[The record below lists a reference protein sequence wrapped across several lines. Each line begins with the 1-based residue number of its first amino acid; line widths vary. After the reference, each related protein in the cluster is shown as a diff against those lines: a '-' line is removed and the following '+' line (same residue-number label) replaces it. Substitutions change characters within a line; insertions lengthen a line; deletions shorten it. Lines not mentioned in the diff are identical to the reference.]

1 MFLKLLLTALV
12 IAGALLTLK
21 MRKQRAMQQS
31 APELR
36 VLNSPPSGSPGGKQ
50 LTRFLAAGA
59 VLLMLLGAGLYL
71 YHQWRDTYQV
81 VTVKVIDTRGG
92 QSTTYRAYK
101 GDIDGRTFV
110 TTDQR
115 TITLA
120 EVERMEIGA
129 GPD

>member
-12 IAGALLTLK
+12 IAGAILTLR
-21 MRKQRAMQQS
+21 MRRQRATQQS

-36 VLNSPPSGSPGGKQ
+36 VLNAPSAETPGRRR
-50 LTRFLAAGA
+50 LVRFLAAGL
-59 VLLMLLGAGLYL
+59 VLLMLAGASLYL

-81 VTVKVIDTRGG
+81 VTVRVIDTRSG

-101 GDIDGRTFV
+101 GDIEGRTFL
-110 TTDQR
+110 TTDER
-115 TITLA
+115 TVTLA

-129 GPD
+129 DRE